1 MQKLPVIGPESRVRI
16 EPKALL
22 ARRLVKKG
30 NAGIP
35 QILVKWSNLAD
46 EDATWE
52 DYSAIQA
59 QIPEFLLGD
68 KSILEGE
75 GVLAS
80 AKVELGVTVESLV
93 NLVKNEQKEGW
104 M

>member
-59 QIPEFLLGD
+59 QIHEFHLKIPTG
-68 KSILEGE
+68 
-75 GVLAS
+75 
-80 AKVELGVTVESLV
+80 
-93 NLVKNEQKEGW
+93 
-104 M
+104 